1 MYIYIIYLF
10 KEEYGLIVLMYILF
24 FRYESVVKELKNVL
38 KVMVFLDSEKVD
50 FFRDDLSKV
59 EMIMF
64 KKITGILSK

>member
-1 MYIYIIYLF
+1 MYIYVIYLF

-38 KVMVFLDSEKVD
+38 KVMVFSDSEKVD

>member
-1 MYIYIIYLF
+1 
-10 KEEYGLIVLMYILF
+10 MYILF
-24 FRYESVVKELKNVL
+24 FRYESVAKELKNVL
-38 KVMVFLDSEKVD
+38 KVMVFSDSEKVD

>member
-1 MYIYIIYLF
+1 MYKKNLLLY
-10 KEEYGLIVLMYILF
+10 LIVFMYMYILF
-24 FRYESVVKELKNVL
+24 FRYESVAKELKNVL